1 MGDGELSFLSVSVP
15 GAGARG
21 RHGGVYLG
29 DVLHAGQRSSGSC
42 HPPLTCQPLST
53 GSAGHQRNERMRL
66 SESEKITSVSV
77 SR

>member
-1 MGDGELSFLSVSVP
+1 MEDAELSLLPVSGP

-42 HPPLTCQPLST
+42 HQALTCHPLS
-53 GSAGHQRNERMRL
+53 SAVQVTSRMTL
-66 SESEKITSVSV
+66 SEIKRITSVSA